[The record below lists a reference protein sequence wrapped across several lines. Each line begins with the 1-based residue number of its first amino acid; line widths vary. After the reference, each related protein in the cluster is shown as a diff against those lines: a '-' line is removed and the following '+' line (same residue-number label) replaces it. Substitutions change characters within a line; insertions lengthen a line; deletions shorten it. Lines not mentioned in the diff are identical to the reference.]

1 MYNTGTGVAAGAAG
15 LPATGMSPVA
25 AIWIGLAGFALA
37 SAGGAIVRIA
47 PSLHRSQTPSHR
59 LPTVPSQQVRG

>member
-1 MYNTGTGVAAGAAG
+1 MYNTGSGVAAGAAG

-37 SAGGAIVRIA
+37 SAGGAIVRVA
-47 PSLHRSQTPSHR
+47 PSLHRSPDAVRHTPTIPAPR
-59 LPTVPSQQVRG
+59 VRG